1 MKHIVESVEEMYHAR
16 EPTREVIIDEVVNA
30 VRKTRTQRSSD
41 IALLL
46 DVEHRQLNDAFKML
60 TGMNLSTMIIE
71 WRMMQARDLL
81 DDKSLSVT
89 EVAHRC
95 GFKRQ
100 KNLILTFRRRWGTT
114 PQAYR
119 TGKLLRNSNY
129 VVNKDYHSRKTALD
143 IAKEHLSYRG
153 GYAAIVVCPLMDVEG
168 YAEVGRCPLTFAGG
182 YAEVGRCPLTFVG
195 GYAEMEV
202 CPLTFIEG
210 NAEMEACPITVVGG
224 YAEVVAYPL
233 MVITG
238 YASIAACPLRFIAGH
253 ASKAACPLTV
263 VKGYLL
269 RSLEDMR

>member
-16 EPTREVIIDEVVNA
+16 EPTGEVIVDAVVDA

-71 WRMMQARDLL
+71 WRMMQAKDLL

-100 KNLILTFRRRWGTT
+100 KNLILAFRRRWGTT

-119 TGKLLRNSNY
+119 TGKLLRNGNY

-143 IAKEHLSYRG
+143 IAKEHLSQ
-153 GYAAIVVCPLMDVEG
+153 IDEQ
-168 YAEVGRCPLTFAGG
+168 
-182 YAEVGRCPLTFVG
+182 
-195 GYAEMEV
+195 
-202 CPLTFIEG
+202 
-210 NAEMEACPITVVGG
+210 
-224 YAEVVAYPL
+224 
-233 MVITG
+233 
-238 YASIAACPLRFIAGH
+238 
-253 ASKAACPLTV
+253 K
-263 VKGYLL
+263 
-269 RSLEDMR
+269 